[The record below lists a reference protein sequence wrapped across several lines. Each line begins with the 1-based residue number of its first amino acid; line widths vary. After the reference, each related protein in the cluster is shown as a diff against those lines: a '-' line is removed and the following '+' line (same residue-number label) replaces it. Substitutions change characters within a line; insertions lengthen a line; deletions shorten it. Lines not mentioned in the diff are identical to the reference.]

1 MPTIS
6 VVIPAYNAERTV
18 LETVES
24 VQKQTFSNLE
34 IIVIDDGSTD
44 RTLELVHG
52 ITDKRLKIF
61 SYDNGG
67 VATARNRGISHAA
80 GEFIAFLDAD
90 DLWTPDKLE
99 LQLAALLQNPEA
111 GVAYSWTYFFIDG
124 QEETPSPG
132 KQFFFEGNVYPQ
144 LLVENFLA
152 NGSNPLIR
160 KKVIEFVGEFDS
172 TFSQCADWDFY
183 LRLAAHSS
191 FTVVPKHQVLYR
203 QSFGSMT
210 SQISKIDGIEKQVL
224 TMLDKA
230 YRMAPPEYQY
240 LKNQSLAWVYEY
252 CTQQYLQYSTDFSG
266 VNQAAQKLWKAIRLH
281 PQILLEDYAQGLIRW
296 LLKKWILLR
305 LPLHKFYQFNIS

>member
-24 VQKQTFSNLE
+24 VQKQTFSDLE

-44 RTLELVHG
+44 KTKELLQGV
-52 ITDKRLKIF
+52 TDERLKIF
-61 SYDNGG
+61 SYENSG
-67 VATARNRGISHAA
+67 VATARNRGISDAE

-99 LQLAALLQNPEA
+99 LQLIALQQHPEA
-111 GVAYSWTYFFIDG
+111 GVAYSWNYFFIDG
-124 QEETPSPG
+124 QEDISPG
-132 KQFFFEGNVYPQ
+132 KAFFFEGDVYPQ

-160 KKVIEFVGEFDS
+160 TKIIELVGEFDS
-172 TFSQCADWDFY
+172 TFSHCADWDFY
-183 LRLAAHSS
+183 LRLAASCP
-191 FTVVPKHQVLYR
+191 FVVVLKHQVFYR

-210 SQISKIDGIEKQVL
+210 SQTSKIDGIEKQVL
-224 TMLDKA
+224 TMLEKA

-240 LKNQSLAWVYEY
+240 LRNQSLAWAYEY
-252 CTQQYLQYSTDFSG
+252 CTQQYLQYTTDISG
-266 VNQAAQKLWKAIRLH
+266 VNKAGQKLWKAIRLH
-281 PQILLEDYAQGLIRW
+281 PQILLEGYAQGLIRW
-296 LLKKWILLR
+296 FIKKSVLLR
-305 LPLHKFYQFNIS
+305 LPLRKSY

>member
-24 VQKQTFSNLE
+24 VQKQTFSDLE

-44 RTLELVHG
+44 RTLELVQG
-52 ITDKRLKIF
+52 VIDKRLKIF

-67 VATARNRGISHAA
+67 VATARNRGISHAG

-124 QEETPSPG
+124 QEEISPG

-144 LLVENFLA
+144 LIVENFLA

-160 KKVIEFVGEFDS
+160 KKAIDSVGNFDT

-183 LRLAAHSS
+183 LRLAARFPFVS
-191 FTVVPKHQVLYR
+191 VPSHQIFYR
-203 QSFGSMT
+203 QSLGSMT
-210 SQISKIDGIEKQVL
+210 SQTSKIDGIEKQVL
-224 TMLDKA
+224 SMLDKA
-230 YRMAPPEYQY
+230 YKTAPAEYQY
-240 LKNQSLAWVYEY
+240 LKKQSLAWVYEY
-252 CTQQYLQYSTDFSG
+252 CTQQYLQYSTDLSG
-266 VNQAAQKLWKAIRLH
+266 VNQAGQKLWKAICLH
-281 PQILLEDYAQGLIRW
+281 PQILLEGYGQSLVRW
-296 LLKKWILLR
+296 LIKKWILLR
-305 LPLHKFYQFNIS
+305 LTPTQILSI